1 MSNNL
6 KIFPMKVNSSQ
17 KKYLIIISI
26 VFLLT
31 IVFIILI
38 SPQIQKFR
46 DKNAIRQPLWEE
58 FDKENTEPN
67 FVLTKIVSNLVP
79 GNGKMGT
86 NYFFLNRMIPDG
98 NMGEC
103 DRTQYKCGDDKWKDF
118 EGNSVILNN
127 KCLVKIKPGA
137 YCNVILPG
145 GTLIAASNDN
155 KKTGTSKNND
165 LTFQIIS
172 TDEQITI
179 KESVTEQESSLWHIL
194 APNFNK
200 KYVVE
205 LGDQVV
211 EATGTEFYTS
221 TDVDL
226 GAITTVIKG
235 SVKVYDTTISKG
247 QYAQAPYFNIL
258 ACPPILKACGSSCI
272 PANGICCDTNSYCLS
287 PVQCQENSNGS
298 CKSNLFSGDSSQ
310 FCCYN
315 NPNANSFSLFEK
327 GSYDCKDG
335 YKFCANRCIP
345 EDQECCYPTDNDCP
359 VAEDAIDIG
368 TGEVPSGYQFPRK
381 YFFDLYNKLISNP
394 TYIKLVSDPTFAQ
407 GTINFNKVLDYI
419 SEYLKPIIEKDYVSS
434 NATEEQTLFCK
445 NNPNSG
451 SCPTVKKQDDS
462 TTFTSGDCSML
473 EDLQVLSCYSE
484 GLGIMVKNKPGYV
497 QCQFK
502 YIKNKEKYCQSSGNM
517 VCGNWLEGAIPKK
530 CLPKGFNDWVNQ

>member
-1 MSNNL
+1 
-6 KIFPMKVNSSQ
+6 MKENKPV
-17 KKYLIIISI
+17 KKYIIFISI
-26 VFLLT
+26 I
-31 IVFIILI
+31 IVFIVAFVLLI
-38 SPQIQKFR
+38 SPQIQKLR
-46 DKNAIRQPLWEE
+46 DTNAIRQPLWEE

-67 FVLTKIVSNLVP
+67 FVLTKIASNLVP
-79 GNGKMGT
+79 GDGKMGT

-103 DRTQYKCGDDKWKDF
+103 YRTQYKCGDDKWKDF
-118 EGNSVILNN
+118 EGNSVILSN
-127 KCLVKIKPGA
+127 KCLIKVKLGA

-145 GTLIAASNDN
+145 GTLIVASNDN
-155 KKTGTSKNND
+155 GKTGMPKEKD

-179 KESVTEQESSLWHIL
+179 KQSVTEQESALWHIL

-205 LGDQVV
+205 LGDQTV

-221 TDVDL
+221 TDADL
-226 GAITTVIKG
+226 GAITAVIKG

-258 ACPPILKACGSSCI
+258 ACPPILKACGNSCI

-287 PVQCQENSNGS
+287 PVQCQENSKGS

-359 VAEDAIDIG
+359 VSEENIDIG
-368 TGEVPSGYQFPRK
+368 TGNIPPEHEFPRQ
-381 YFFDLYNKLISNP
+381 YFFNLYNKLIADP
-394 TYIKLVSDPTFAQ
+394 TYIALVSDSTFAQ
-407 GTINFNKVLDYI
+407 GTINFNKVLEYI
-419 SEYLKPIIEKDYVSS
+419 SQYLKPTIEKDYAKS
-434 NATEEQTLFCK
+434 NASEEQTTFCK

-451 SCPTVKKQDDS
+451 SCPTIKEVDDS
-462 TTFTSGDCSML
+462 TTSFSGSCSMM
-473 EDLQVLSCYSE
+473 EDIKVLSCYKE
-484 GLGIMVKNKPGYV
+484 GVGLMVKNKPGYV

-502 YIKNKEKYCQSSGNM
+502 YVKNKDKYCQSSGNM
-517 VCGNWLEGAIPKK
+517 VCADWGEGAIPKK
-530 CLPKGFNDWVNQ
+530 CLPKGFNDWASQ